1 VIAYYRATRDGR
13 YEGMA
18 VPGWAWVTLP
28 QQKESNQIFPVES
41 LAQGRALVDGFI
53 DAQDALT
60 TIEALLERLLATRS
74 REERQAILDAH
85 SQGWTPEAVKR
96 DMRLLRYMLEREKQG

>member
-18 VPGWAWVTLP
+18 VPGWVWVTLP

-60 TIEALLERLLATRS
+60 TMEALLVNLLAAGS

-85 SQGWTPEAVKR
+85 CQGLTPEAVKR
-96 DMRLLRYMLEREKQG
+96 DMRVLRSLLERKLQG

>member
-18 VPGWAWVTLP
+18 VPGWVWVTLP
-28 QQKESNQIFPVES
+28 QQKEISQIFPVES

-53 DAQDALT
+53 DAQDAFTAIDTLRTALRAAT
-60 TIEALLERLLATRS
+60 TRAEREALILEHLHGLAPA
-74 REERQAILDAH
+74 EVERHIQ
-85 SQGWTPEAVKR
+85 
-96 DMRLLRYMLEREKQG
+96 MLRYMLEREKQG